1 MAISLNLSSKF
12 QELLT
17 RHKMLCAEFLEANY
31 DQVFT
36 HYQQL
41 LNSENYVTRRQ
52 SLKLLGELLLDRHNF
67 TVRTKKNNTFVRLA
81 VFFFFFC
88 LHL

>member
-1 MAISLNLSSKF
+1 MLNLI

-17 RHKMLCAEFLEANY
+17 RHKILSAEFLEVNY
-31 DQVFT
+31 DKVFS
-36 HYQQL
+36 HYQRL

-67 TVRTKKNNTFVRLA
+67 TVSFDIAFKLLIF
-81 VFFFFFC
+81 
-88 LHL
+88 

>member
-1 MAISLNLSSKF
+1 
-12 QELLT
+12 
-17 RHKMLCAEFLEANY
+17 MLCAEFLEANY

-36 HYQQL
+36 HYQRL

-67 TVRTKKNNTFVRLA
+67 TVGITILFIQYYNRKLPNLMKA
-81 VFFFFFC
+81 DP
-88 LHL
+88 LHSFLIGYDEIHIESG

>member
-1 MAISLNLSSKF
+1 
-12 QELLT
+12 
-17 RHKMLCAEFLEANY
+17 MLCAEFLEANY

-41 LNSENYVTRRQ
+41 LSSENYVTRRQ

-67 TVRTKKNNTFVRLA
+67 TVSRSNCPISVCFAIELTECCVSF
-81 VFFFFFC
+81 
-88 LHL
+88 

>member
-1 MAISLNLSSKF
+1 
-12 QELLT
+12 
-17 RHKMLCAEFLEANY
+17 MLCAEFLEANY

-67 TVRTKKNNTFVRLA
+67 TVSHFLSHDSYELYLELI
-81 VFFFFFC
+81 VFA
-88 LHL
+88 